1 MTGFSAADQ
10 AMVKRELEKF
20 LQDTATITRM
30 TSTKVKGDYVK
41 GAPTTVATDVPARVQ
56 PITPLGTEKTRLK
69 GFPMSIV
76 EKAEYL
82 LTLSTDVEVNAQDQA
97 EIDGITY
104 NMIAVR
110 FDNATW
116 RPVYRAVA
124 VRVEL

>member
-10 AMVKRELEKF
+10 AMVKRELDKF

-30 TSTKVKGDYVK
+30 TSSKVKGDYVK
-41 GAPTTVATDVPARVQ
+41 GAPNTVATDVPARVQ

-69 GFPMSIV
+69 AFPMSIV

-82 LTLSTDVEVNAQDQA
+82 LTLSTDATVKAQDKA
-97 EIDGITY
+97 EINGVVY

-116 RPVYRAVA
+116 RPVIRAVA

>member
-10 AMVKRELEKF
+10 AMVKRELDKF
-20 LQDTATITRM
+20 LQDSATITRM
-30 TSTKVKGDYVK
+30 SSSRTKGDYVK
-41 GAPTTVATDVPARVQ
+41 GTATTVATGVPARVQ

-69 GFPMSIV
+69 AFPMSVV

-82 LTLSTDVEVNAQDQA
+82 LTLSTSAAVKAQDQA
-97 EIDGITY
+97 SINGVTY
-104 NMIAVR
+104 NLIAVR

-116 RPVYRAVA
+116 RPVVRAVA

>member
-1 MTGFSAADQ
+1 MTGFPAADQ
-10 AMVKRELEKF
+10 AMVKRELDKF

-41 GAPTTVATDVPARVQ
+41 GPAQTVASNVPARVQ

-69 GFPMSIV
+69 AFPMSIV

-82 LTLSTDVEVNAQDQA
+82 LTLSTDAAVEAQDQA
-97 EIDGITY
+97 TIDGVTY
-104 NMIAVR
+104 NLIAVR

-116 RPVYRAVA
+116 RPVTRAVA
-124 VRVEL
+124 VRVE